1 LLESGVNLEII
12 WINLFKRNARSLDE
26 NNMKSLTRTI
36 IGMMIMASLVATVM
50 FITSK
55 SPVSF
60 AASSDLQ
67 NFMNMTEDQRVQAAK
82 NMTQKE
88 KDMIMNQFSK
98 QNSTVDENMSQ
109 TTTPKETK
117 PLMGNFVD
125 AGDGFHKVEGVAKV
139 VNLADGKTFL
149 RLENLKAT
157 NGPDLYVYLSTDK
170 GVSDFVNL
178 GRLKGNIGNQNY
190 EIPAG
195 TDLAKYDTVLIWC
208 KAFSTLFGS
217 AKLSS

>member
-1 LLESGVNLEII
+1 MK
-12 WINLFKRNARSLDE
+12 LFTTML
-26 NNMKSLTRTI
+26 
-36 IGMMIMASLVATVM
+36 GMMIIVSLALSFVLV
-50 FITSK
+50 TSK
-55 SPVSF
+55 SQVSF
-60 AASSDLQ
+60 AASSDPQ
-67 NFMNMTEDQRVQAAK
+67 DFMEMTEDERFQAAA
-82 NMTQKE
+82 NMSQEE
-88 KDMIMNQFSK
+88 KQMIMNEFSK
-98 QNSTVDENMSQ
+98 QNSTIDENMSE
-109 TTTPKETK
+109 TAMSKETK

-125 AGDGFHKVEGVAKV
+125 ADDGFHKAEGVAKV
-139 VNLADGKTFL
+139 VNLTDGKTFL

-190 EIPAG
+190 EIPVG

>member
-1 LLESGVNLEII
+1 MLVG
-12 WINLFKRNARSLDE
+12 WIE

-36 IGMMIMASLVATVM
+36 IGMMIMASLVPSTM

-82 NMTQKE
+82 NMAQKE

-109 TTTPKETK
+109 TTTPKDTK

-125 AGDGFHKVEGVAKV
+125 SGDGFHKAEGVAKV
-139 VNLADGKTFL
+139 INLADGKIFL

-157 NGPDLYVYLSTDK
+157 NGPDLYVYLSTGKDAT
-170 GVSDFVNL
+170 DIINL

-195 TDLAKYDTVLIWC
+195 TDLAKYNTVLIWC

-217 AKLSS
+217 ANLSGQ